1 MGKYNTAWLSYRMKA
16 LTNEAI
22 WSRVTLVTNG
32 QETPATATTAV
43 DEICRAAKELFGK
56 EPVVEEKKITAGCK
70 KDASVTE
77 LKSNAGC
84 TKGIALVLVT
94 ELAAELAEGY
104 RIVSEDEVLFVIA
117 GTGNGL
123 LYGAFDVIR
132 TEVVTDRVSGLSKT
146 CIPDNPLRMMNHW
159 DNLDGSIERGYSGQ
173 SFFFVENEVDKR
185 SRLYKAVKEKG
196 YICELNEQSDQD
208 IMRWVLSVL
217 KRYNKLMSSQ
227 TLQLFLTK
235 TGSSME
241 NISKELEKLICYTMG
256 RDEITA
262 QDVEA
267 VCVTQITNRI
277 FDMITAMSQKN
288 QDKALA
294 LYYDLL
300 TLKEPPMRI
309 MYLIARNFNQLLM
322 VKELT
327 ENGNASS
334 AIATKM
340 GIQSFLVGKLQGQ
353 ARVFRASTLRRAIE

>member
-1 MGKYNTAWLSYRMKA
+1 MKNILADIKSGSYK
-16 LTNEAI
+16 
-22 WSRVTLVTNG
+22 
-32 QETPATATTAV
+32 
-43 DEICRAAKELFGK
+43 
-56 EPVVEEKKITAGCK
+56 PV
-70 KDASVTE
+70 
-77 LKSNAGC
+77 
-84 TKGIALVLVT
+84 
-94 ELAAELAEGY
+94 Y
-104 RIVSEDEVLFVIA
+104 
-117 GTGNGL
+117 L
-123 LYGAFDVIR
+123 LYGTEDYLKKQFRDKLKNGIVGEGDSMNYSYFEGKQPDSREIAGIAATMPFFADRRLLIIENSQLFKTADDDIVELVKDMPETAVI
-132 TEVVTDRVSGLSKT
+132 V
-146 CIPDNPLRMMNHW
+146 
-159 DNLDGSIERGYSGQ
+159 
-173 SFFFVENEVDKR
+173 FVENEVDKR

-217 KRYNKLMSSQ
+217 KRDNKLISGQ

-235 TGSSME
+235 TGNSME

-256 RDEITA
+256 RDEITV

-327 ENGNASS
+327 ENGNSSS

-353 ARVFRASTLRRAIE
+353 ARVFRTSTLRRAIEECVSLEEAVKTGRLEDRLAVEMLIVKYSAA

>member
-1 MGKYNTAWLSYRMKA
+1 MKNILADIKSGSYK
-16 LTNEAI
+16 
-22 WSRVTLVTNG
+22 
-32 QETPATATTAV
+32 
-43 DEICRAAKELFGK
+43 
-56 EPVVEEKKITAGCK
+56 PV
-70 KDASVTE
+70 
-77 LKSNAGC
+77 
-84 TKGIALVLVT
+84 
-94 ELAAELAEGY
+94 Y
-104 RIVSEDEVLFVIA
+104 
-117 GTGNGL
+117 L
-123 LYGAFDVIR
+123 LYGTEDYLKKQFRDKLKNGIVGEGDSMNYSYFEGKQPDSREIAGIAATMPFFADRRLIVI
-132 TEVVTDRVSGLSKT
+132 ENSQLFKT
-146 CIPDNPLRMMNHW
+146 ADDDIVELVKDMPETAV
-159 DNLDGSIERGYSGQ
+159 IV
-173 SFFFVENEVDKR
+173 FVENEVDKR

-217 KRYNKLMSSQ
+217 KRDNKLISGQ

-256 RDEITA
+256 RDEITV

-327 ENGNASS
+327 ENGNSSS

-340 GIQSFLVGKLQGQ
+340 GIQGFLVGKLQGQ
-353 ARVFRASTLRRAIE
+353 ARVFRTSTLRRAIEECVSLEEAVKTGRLEDRLAVEMLIVKYSAA

>member
-1 MGKYNTAWLSYRMKA
+1 MKNILA
-16 LTNEAI
+16 DI
-22 WSRVTLVTNG
+22 KSG
-32 QETPATATTAV
+32 SF
-43 DEICRAAKELFGK
+43 K
-56 EPVVEEKKITAGCK
+56 PV
-70 KDASVTE
+70 
-77 LKSNAGC
+77 
-84 TKGIALVLVT
+84 
-94 ELAAELAEGY
+94 Y
-104 RIVSEDEVLFVIA
+104 
-117 GTGNGL
+117 L
-123 LYGAFDVIR
+123 LYGTEDYLKKQFRDKLKNGIVGEGDSMNYSYFEGKQPDSREIAGIAATMPFFADRRLLIIENSQLFKTADDDIVELVKDMPETSVI
-132 TEVVTDRVSGLSKT
+132 V
-146 CIPDNPLRMMNHW
+146 
-159 DNLDGSIERGYSGQ
+159 
-173 SFFFVENEVDKR
+173 FVENEVDKR

-217 KRYNKLMSSQ
+217 KRDNKLISGQ

-256 RDEITA
+256 RDEITV

-327 ENGNASS
+327 ENGNSSS

-353 ARVFRASTLRRAIE
+353 ARVFKTSTLRRAIEECVSLEEAVKTGRLEDRLAVEMLIVKYSAA

>member
-1 MGKYNTAWLSYRMKA
+1 MKNILADIKSGSYK
-16 LTNEAI
+16 
-22 WSRVTLVTNG
+22 
-32 QETPATATTAV
+32 
-43 DEICRAAKELFGK
+43 
-56 EPVVEEKKITAGCK
+56 PV
-70 KDASVTE
+70 
-77 LKSNAGC
+77 
-84 TKGIALVLVT
+84 
-94 ELAAELAEGY
+94 Y
-104 RIVSEDEVLFVIA
+104 
-117 GTGNGL
+117 L
-123 LYGAFDVIR
+123 LYGTEDYLKKQFRDKLKNGIAGEGDSMNYSYFEGKQPDSREIAGIASTMPFFADRRLIVI
-132 TEVVTDRVSGLSKT
+132 ENSQFFKT
-146 CIPDNPLRMMNHW
+146 ADDDI
-159 DNLDGSIERGYSGQ
+159 IELVKNMPETAVIV
-173 SFFFVENEVDKR
+173 FVENEVDKR

-217 KRYNKLMSSQ
+217 KRDNKLMSSQ

-309 MYLIARNFNQLLM
+309 MYLIVRNFNQLLM

-353 ARVFRASTLRRAIE
+353 ARVFRASTLRRAIEECVSLEEAVKTGRLEDRLAVEMLIVKYSAA

>member
-1 MGKYNTAWLSYRMKA
+1 MKNILA
-16 LTNEAI
+16 DI
-22 WSRVTLVTNG
+22 KSG
-32 QETPATATTAV
+32 SF
-43 DEICRAAKELFGK
+43 K
-56 EPVVEEKKITAGCK
+56 PV
-70 KDASVTE
+70 
-77 LKSNAGC
+77 
-84 TKGIALVLVT
+84 
-94 ELAAELAEGY
+94 Y
-104 RIVSEDEVLFVIA
+104 
-117 GTGNGL
+117 L
-123 LYGAFDVIR
+123 LYGTEDYLKKQFRDKLKNGIVGEGDSMNYSYFEGKQPDSREIAGIAFTMPFFADRRLIVIENSQFFK
-132 TEVVTDRVSGLSKT
+132 TADDDIVELVKNMPETAVVV
-146 CIPDNPLRMMNHW
+146 
-159 DNLDGSIERGYSGQ
+159 
-173 SFFFVENEVDKR
+173 FVENEVDKR

-217 KRYNKLMSSQ
+217 KRDNKLISSQ

-256 RDEITA
+256 RDEITS

-353 ARVFRASTLRRAIE
+353 ARVFRASTLRRAIEECVSLEEAVKTGRLEDRLAVEMLIVKYSAA